1 MVIIIMV
8 IIEVFN
14 AVELHFLKPH
24 KANCSNT
31 AQLALH
37 LINNRNMTGNSAENT
52 VLLCWV

>member
-14 AVELHFLKPH
+14 AVELHFFFFF

-31 AQLALH
+31 ARSSF
-37 LINNRNMTGNSAENT
+37 NK
-52 VLLCWV
+52 